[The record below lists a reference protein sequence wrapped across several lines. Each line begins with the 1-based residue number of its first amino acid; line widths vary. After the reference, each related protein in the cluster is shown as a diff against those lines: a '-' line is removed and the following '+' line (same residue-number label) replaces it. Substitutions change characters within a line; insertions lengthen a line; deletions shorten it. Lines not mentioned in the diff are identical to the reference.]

1 MNYIC
6 NEKKER
12 FIYFGKFI
20 YFMVTFYTYLGLYL
34 DDLNKWISLSEFEKY
49 FKKPHQTIKVHLKKF
64 VDLNVLIIEKKE
76 RFLFYKLNLDNPLTK
91 EHLILCE
98 KERMIDLVKK
108 NVLFSRLYNT
118 LSNYFNDSKC
128 LIFGSSVLGKQFND
142 IDLLVL
148 SKNKNIKKEI
158 SNFEKTYSQ
167 KIHLIL
173 TDEKSLT
180 KIFRK
185 EIMKKHI
192 IFNSHEYFFEVLYN
206 VN

>member
-1 MNYIC
+1 MINGYTKII
-6 NEKKER
+6 ER
-12 FIYFGKFI
+12 FIYIGKFF
-20 YFMVTFYTYLGLYL
+20 YLMVNFYTYLSLYL
-34 DDLNKWISLSEFEKY
+34 DDLNKWISLNEFEKY

-64 VDLNVLIIEKKE
+64 VDLKVLVVEKKD
-76 RFLFYKLNLDNPLTK
+76 RFIFYKLNLEHPLTK

-98 KERMIDLVKK
+98 KERMIDFIQT
-108 NVLFSRLYNT
+108 NILFSRLYNT
-118 LSNYFNDSKC
+118 LSNYFSDSKC
-128 LIFGSSVLGKQFND
+128 LIFGSSILGKNFND

-173 TDEKSLT
+173 TDEKNLT
-180 KIFRK
+180 KTFKK
-185 EIMKKHI
+185 EIIKKHI
-192 IFNSHEYFFEVLYN
+192 IFNSHDYFFEVLYN